1 MQRCRHQTGRSRSP
15 WQGRCPVGRH
25 CKEDRRGRWSCPAR
39 PGLPAVAQAV
49 QRPLPRR
56 SAAGDRPVCGPR
68 TSPRRSGSQGG
79 AGMTCSWAGDAQEC
93 QHSRGVAGVVAQGG
107 AEVGDCV
114 HRYGAPATAE
124 AADWSG
130 DADRLGGVGKSR
142 PAAMMTCRRRISM
155 RWWPRS
161 RRVLPSTATAQ
172 RGRDAGGGVVGGG
185 GCWPASE
192 VPMARSR
199 RRGQRGPARDVR
211 WQLYTTPRDVT
222 PGSDAGIR
230 NNTRS

>member
-130 DADRLGGVGKSR
+130 DADRLGWRGEVQASRDDDLQAADLDAVVAAVTEGVAVDRDR
-142 PAAMMTCRRRISM
+142 PARAGCWWRGG
-155 RWWPRS
+155 RWGWLLA
-161 RRVLPSTATAQ
+161 VQ
-172 RGRDAGGGVVGGG
+172 RGA
-185 GCWPASE
+185 
-192 VPMARSR
+192 MARSR

-222 PGSDAGIR
+222 PGSDAGTG